1 MQWLSRLTR
10 YQETWVRVPVGA
22 FNQFLSEEYVE
33 RGKKEKR
40 CPYTYMYV
48 PFYCHIC
55 VSLLASFI
63 VLNQERNLSFVSRGA
78 IYAGVSIATTFE
90 VQKASCHFLIK
101 SDVISMFQGQ

>member
-1 MQWLSRLTR
+1 MGSSPSRGIQPVFFGR
-10 YQETWVRVPVGA
+10 VRRKG
-22 FNQFLSEEYVE
+22 
-33 RGKKEKR
+33 EKR
-40 CPYTYMYV
+40 KKIPIYLYV